1 MVNNETESSSITRIN
16 DDTEDS
22 VAHEPSEQYLT
33 FYIED
38 EIYGVDILSVQEIR
52 GWEPATEIPNAPE
65 YIKGVINLRGTVVPI
80 TDLRC
85 RFGIKQFEYSGVTVV
100 IIVKVQSGKSDK
112 TMGVVVDAVSDVSNF
127 NKSEIHP
134 APELSENKNTAFVK
148 GLGST
153 ENKMVILLDINK
165 LMNTS
170 DDTDLSRVSQVVS
183 A

>member
-1 MVNNETESSSITRIN
+1 MVDIKTGDSSIAQIN
-16 DDTEDS
+16 EEIGEA
-22 VAHEPSEQYLT
+22 VAHDPSEQYLT

-38 EIYGVDILSVQEIR
+38 EIYGVEILSVQEIR

-85 RFGIKQFEYSGVTVV
+85 RFGIKQFEYSGITVV
-100 IIVKVQSGKSDK
+100 IIVKVQSGKSER
-112 TMGVVVDAVSDVSNF
+112 TMGIVVDAVSDVSNF
-127 NKSEIHP
+127 KRSDIHP

-148 GLGST
+148 GLGSA

-165 LMNTS
+165 LMNAS
-170 DDTDLSRVSQVVS
+170 DEADLSSVSRAVS

>member
-1 MVNNETESSSITRIN
+1 MVDKQTDDSSV
-16 DDTEDS
+16 
-22 VAHEPSEQYLT
+22 VAHDPSEQYLT

-52 GWEPATEIPNAPE
+52 GWEPATEIPNSPE

-100 IIVKVQSGKSDK
+100 IIIKVPSGKSEK
-112 TMGVVVDAVSDVSNF
+112 IMGIVVDAVSDVSNF
-127 NKSEIHP
+127 SKNDIHP
-134 APELSENKNTAFVK
+134 APELSENKKSAFVK
-148 GLGST
+148 GLGSA

-165 LMNTS
+165 LMGAS
-170 DDTDLSRVSQVVS
+170 DDTDLSRVSQAKS

>member
-1 MVNNETESSSITRIN
+1 MVDNKTDNSSIARIN
-16 DDTEDS
+16 DEIEEA
-22 VAHEPSEQYLT
+22 VAHDPTEQYLT

-65 YIKGVINLRGTVVPI
+65 YIKGVINLRGTVVPL

-100 IIVKVQSGKSDK
+100 IIVKVQSGNSEK

-127 NKSEIHP
+127 NQSDIHP
-134 APELSENKNTAFVK
+134 APELSENKNTSFVK
-148 GLGST
+148 GLGSA

-165 LMNTS
+165 LMNVS
-170 DDTDLSRVSQVVS
+170 EETDLSSVSQAVS

>member
-1 MVNNETESSSITRIN
+1 MVDNKSENTSIAQIN
-16 DDTEDS
+16 TDIEDA
-22 VAHEPSEQYLT
+22 VAHDPSEQYLT

-100 IIVKVQSGKSDK
+100 IIVKVQSGKSEK

-127 NKSEIHP
+127 QQSEIHP
-134 APELSENKNTAFVK
+134 APELSENKNTAFIK

-165 LMNTS
+165 LMNVS
-170 DDTDLSRVSQVVS
+170 DETDLTSVSKAMS

>member
-1 MVNNETESSSITRIN
+1 MADKKNDDSSIARIN
-16 DDTEDS
+16 DGLGDV
-22 VAHEPSEQYLT
+22 VAHDPSEQYLT

-52 GWEPATEIPNAPE
+52 GWEPATEIPNAPD

-100 IIVKVQSGKSDK
+100 IVIKVQSGKSEK
-112 TMGVVVDAVSDVSNF
+112 TMGIVVDAVSDVSNF
-127 NKSEIHP
+127 NRSDIHP

-148 GLGST
+148 GLGSA

-170 DDTDLSRVSQVVS
+170 DEEDLSSISQVIP

>member
-1 MVNNETESSSITRIN
+1 MLDKKTDDSSITRIN
-16 DDTEDS
+16 EEIEDV
-22 VAHEPSEQYLT
+22 VAHDPSEQYLT

-52 GWEPATEIPNAPE
+52 GWEPATEIPNAPA

-85 RFGIKQFEYSGVTVV
+85 RFGINQFGYSGVTVV
-100 IIVKVQSGKSDK
+100 IILKVQSEKIEK

-127 NKSEIHP
+127 KRSDIHP

-148 GLGST
+148 GLGSA
-153 ENKMVILLDINK
+153 ENKMVILLDVNK
-165 LMNTS
+165 LMNAP
-170 DDTDLSRVSQVVS
+170 DETDLSRVSQAVS

>member
-1 MVNNETESSSITRIN
+1 MVNKKIDDSSIARIN
-16 DDTEDS
+16 EEIGES
-22 VAHEPSEQYLT
+22 VTHDPSEQYLT

-85 RFGIKQFEYSGVTVV
+85 RFGIKQFDYSGITVV
-100 IIVKVQSGKSDK
+100 IIVKIKSGKSEK
-112 TMGVVVDAVSDVSNF
+112 TVGIVVDAVSDVSNF
-127 NKSEIHP
+127 NRSDIHP
-134 APELSENKNTAFVK
+134 APELSENINTAFVK
-148 GLGST
+148 GLGSA

-165 LMNTS
+165 LMNAS
-170 DDTDLSRVSQVVS
+170 VETDLSRVSQAIS

>member
-1 MVNNETESSSITRIN
+1 MADSSIARTN
-16 DDTEDS
+16 EDIEDA
-22 VAHEPSEQYLT
+22 VAHDPSEQYLT

-52 GWEPATEIPNAPE
+52 GWEPATEIPNAPD

-100 IIVKVQSGKSDK
+100 IVIKVQSGKSEK
-112 TMGVVVDAVSDVSNF
+112 TMGIVVDAVSDVSNF
-127 NKSEIHP
+127 KRSDIHP
-134 APELSENKNTAFVK
+134 APELSENTNTAFVK
-148 GLGST
+148 GLGSA

-170 DDTDLSRVSQVVS
+170 DEEDLSTISR
-183 A
+183 AIPA

>member
-1 MVNNETESSSITRIN
+1 MADKKN
-16 DDTEDS
+16 DDIDDV
-22 VAHEPSEQYLT
+22 VAHDPSEQYLT

-52 GWEPATEIPNAPE
+52 GWEPATEIPNAPD

-100 IIVKVQSGKSDK
+100 IVIKVQSGKSEK
-112 TMGVVVDAVSDVSNF
+112 TMGIVVDAVSDVSNF
-127 NKSEIHP
+127 NRSDIHP
-134 APELSENKNTAFVK
+134 APELSENKNTTFVK
-148 GLGST
+148 GLGSA

-170 DDTDLSRVSQVVS
+170 DEEDLSS
-183 A
+183 ASRAIPA